1 MPGETNMKK
10 LLKTVVF
17 VFLIS
22 NLFVSCDTEDNPK
35 TDDDSKIVSGLA
47 FDNETFYSNKSKW
60 ENLDVKN
67 YQFDFEIYLGIVPE
81 TIYVTSTV
89 KNGKNTMFSYFTT
102 KRSLVFYTAFQKL
115 ARKYTTDRLFCKKG
129 FTGTCKTIVNA
140 ALYAFL
146 I

>member
-35 TDDDSKIVSGLA
+35 TDDDSKIVNGLA

-60 ENLDVKN
+60 ENLNVKN
-67 YQFDFEIYLGIVPE
+67 YICNID
-81 TIYVTSTV
+81 
-89 KNGKNTMFSYFTT
+89 
-102 KRSLVFYTAFQKL
+102 
-115 ARKYTTDRLFCKKG
+115 CKKREKYNVLLCG
-129 FTGTCKTIVNA
+129 
-140 ALYAFL
+140 
-146 I
+146 